1 MAVPIRGES
10 DRLAVARPD
19 RCGIVRRA
27 SRERL
32 SEPSPCRDQKKMA
45 FETERDRFPVRRD
58 RGIAQPKRL
67 RIRSERFVR
76 LSVREA
82 GDRAKQCRT
91 KRDGQSQQSLIQM
104 PREEGKHGLNPDT
117 NGKRSFLFPSS
128 TQRRRVRVGDHALRL
143 CSSDHSSPEYP
154 DRLES
159 FP

>member
-1 MAVPIRGES
+1 MAVAIRGES

-19 RCGIVRRA
+19 RCGIVCRA

-32 SEPSPCRDQKKMA
+32 SEPSPCRDQKKVA

-91 KRDGQSQQSLIQM
+91 KRDGQSQQSLIHC
-104 PREEGKHGLNPDT
+104 R
-117 NGKRSFLFPSS
+117 GKRASMVQIRMLAGSARSFFLHQLSDGAFELEITPF
-128 TQRRRVRVGDHALRL
+128 GCALRII
-143 CSSDHSSPEYP
+143 
-154 DRLES
+154 
-159 FP
+159 